1 MQKAKQYIHVI
12 IALILLLAVKLLV
25 PAANG
30 LTEIG
35 VNVLAV
41 LAPILYLWIA
51 VGSDWTSLLAL
62 AAIICTGVLT
72 PTEVYGGALGSPVI
86 IIVITMMAL
95 NQLLMDTGV
104 IATLSKWVMT
114 REVVRGRPYV
124 FIALFFL
131 LCLLLCLV
139 TDVGCI
145 SIMFIAL
152 ASGICKEIGY
162 KKGDPFY
169 TALII
174 GIFWISNIGNCAS
187 PMGHTVP
194 LIMLG
199 TASAAGYEI
208 SIPQWLS
215 IGLPFAV
222 VMYLLTLLVVC
233 VIWKPEASKFHRY
246 DLDAARK
253 EIAPLTREGI
263 FTSVIFILMILW
275 WILPEMIPG
284 LFPAGVRSALSTWG
298 NTIPPVAAVTLLCI
312 VRFKG
317 KPLSTFSAMTRN
329 TPIGILLFVAA
340 VVVLGTAVS
349 SEATGISAALSN
361 ILAPITSVL
370 SPFWIVFFAILFCLI
385 LTNFIS
391 NTVSMMIFYSLTIP
405 AIANTGISQV
415 GVIIMICCAAC
426 FASLVPSAAVT
437 APFFFGD
444 GHITVR
450 NTLKWNIVMIFLAF
464 VAIMGVMYPL
474 ASILF

>member
-1 MQKAKQYIHVI
+1 MKAAKQYIHVV
-12 IALILLLAVKLLV
+12 IALILLVVVKLVV
-25 PAANG
+25 PAENG
-30 LTEIG
+30 LTDIG
-35 VNVLAV
+35 VNVVAI

-51 VGSDWTSLLAL
+51 VGTDWTSLLAL

-72 PTEVYGGALGSPVI
+72 PTAVYGGALGSPVI

-114 REVVRGRPYV
+114 REIVRNRPYV
-124 FIALFFL
+124 FISLFFF
-131 LCLLLCLV
+131 LCLCLCLI

-152 ASGICKEIGY
+152 ASGICREIGY
-162 KKGDPFY
+162 EKGTPFY
-169 TALII
+169 TALIV

-199 TASAAGYEI
+199 TASAAGYNI
-208 SIPQWLS
+208 TITQWLS
-215 IGLPFAV
+215 IGIPFAV
-222 VMYLLTLLVVC
+222 VMYLLTLFVVC
-233 VIWKPEASKFHRY
+233 VIWRPEASKFRQY

-253 EIAPLTREGI
+253 EIPPLTKEGI
-263 FTSVIFILMILW
+263 ITSVIFILMILV
-275 WILPEMIPG
+275 WILPELIPG
-284 LFPAGVRSALSTWG
+284 LFPTAVRSALSTWG
-298 NTIPPVAAVTLLCI
+298 NTIPPIAAVTLLCI
-312 VRFKG
+312 IRVKG
-317 KPLSTFSAMTRN
+317 KPIATFSSITRT

-349 SEATGISAALSN
+349 SETTGISAVLSN
-361 ILAPITSVL
+361 LLAPVTSTL

-405 AIANTGISQV
+405 AIASTGISQV
-415 GVIIMICCAAC
+415 GVIIMITCAAC

-450 NTLKWNIVMIFLAF
+450 NTFKWNLVMIFCAF
-464 VAIMGVMYPL
+464 VTIMGVMYPL
-474 ASILF
+474 SMVFL